1 MEASN
6 DIMIRISPN
15 EGKITVEEDAQG
27 VFSRK
32 SITEEDLLRCFK
44 DSLRTADEG
53 YHSGFLPLNTI
64 SLYQS
69 ETVKRFVL
77 WHPRLYA
84 DVSVYDTPY
93 PHFPIPRLV
102 FGFSLNQEGKASHCR
117 IGVVADEIPTP
128 ETPMYY
134 YPFSNVSRESG
145 SLCVGAN
152 TLPIYKKPHKAHNL
166 PAFLLSIPNNMHY
179 YSSSNN
185 KLGLE
190 YRELMEHLKDKDPE
204 YYYSD
209 ILIPKKEMQASI
221 QQKKELLSALA
232 FYISKRVEINFSKL
246 RMNRVSITLYDV
258 VKSTGEVKDV
268 FRFTYEGRDYICLS
282 HSERIRAGLE
292 VAELIKRLLGVEYP
306 TFIDDVESVPVIDNV
321 RPTGQVFI
329 AKVIKGTALQV
340 QVADNTGVPKA
351 A

>member
-1 MEASN
+1 MDASN

-166 PAFLLSIPNNMHY
+166 PAFLLSIPNNMH
-179 YSSSNN
+179 
-185 KLGLE
+185 
-190 YRELMEHLKDKDPE
+190 
-204 YYYSD
+204 
-209 ILIPKKEMQASI
+209 
-221 QQKKELLSALA
+221 
-232 FYISKRVEINFSKL
+232 
-246 RMNRVSITLYDV
+246 
-258 VKSTGEVKDV
+258 
-268 FRFTYEGRDYICLS
+268 
-282 HSERIRAGLE
+282 
-292 VAELIKRLLGVEYP
+292 
-306 TFIDDVESVPVIDNV
+306 
-321 RPTGQVFI
+321 
-329 AKVIKGTALQV
+329 
-340 QVADNTGVPKA
+340 
-351 A
+351 